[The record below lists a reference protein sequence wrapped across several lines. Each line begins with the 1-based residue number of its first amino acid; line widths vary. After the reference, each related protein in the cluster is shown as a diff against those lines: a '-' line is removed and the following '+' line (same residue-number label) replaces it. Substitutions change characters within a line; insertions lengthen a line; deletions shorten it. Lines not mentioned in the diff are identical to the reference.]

1 MKEYT
6 GKERGEV
13 KETNDIIYI
22 KFFDFQLDYLEH
34 VLNLQRGFVTHQ
46 IKEGEYAGDEGKKIL
61 EEELEVI
68 NNLIKTITT
77 REEVEKS

>member
-6 GKERGEV
+6 GKENEV
-13 KETNDIIYI
+13 KETNDIIYV
-22 KFFDFQLDYLEH
+22 KFSDFQLDYLEH
-34 VLNLQRGFVTHQ
+34 VLSLQRGFVTHQ
-46 IKEGEYAGDEGKKIL
+46 IKEGEYMDDEGKKIL

-68 NNLIKTITT
+68 DNLIKTITA

>member
-6 GKERGEV
+6 GKENEV
-13 KETNDIIYI
+13 KETNDVIYI
-22 KFFDFQLDYLEH
+22 KFSDFQLDYLEH
-34 VLNLQRGFVTHQ
+34 VLSLQRGFVTHQ
-46 IKEGEYAGDEGKKIL
+46 IKEGEYTGDEGKKIL

-68 NNLIKTITT
+68 DNLIKTITA